1 MFFCKY
7 MVWSITGPSCQGH
20 CLPAIDNGKVCH
32 CFQHT
37 PLVKHYCYWQLIFT
51 LWALKHMVLTLQ
63 ILRLLWCRWKWTCCK
78 WKEEMWLELKPLR
91 PDYTSRSQRLL
102 LSVSLCHLAFARL
115 NVENWFAFDSQA
127 AGAEACCTFNT
138 KSLNSSTLKDI
149 IEILLWPGS
158 RFNDS
163 RSSFT
168 SQSCG
173 G

>member
-37 PLVKHYCYWQLIFT
+37 PLVKHYCYWQLIFI
-51 LWALKHMVLTLQ
+51 LWSLKHMVLTLQ

-91 PDYTSRSQRLL
+91 PDYSSRCQRLL
-102 LSVSLCHLAFARL
+102 LSVSLCHLGFNTINA
-115 NVENWFAFDSQA
+115 ENWFWLSGCRCRSMLYFQHVKPKFLSIKRYNWDS
-127 AGAEACCTFNT
+127 
-138 KSLNSSTLKDI
+138 SLAWFLI
-149 IEILLWPGS
+149 
-158 RFNDS
+158 
-163 RSSFT
+163 
-168 SQSCG
+168 
-173 G
+173 